1 MAGQSLRQRA
11 DTNARGG
18 EVAQV
23 DPAVMLRQKI
33 RAMEGEF
40 KLAMPS
46 GVEASQLVRD
56 ACTALSNNPKLAE
69 VNAQSVLGALMTC
82 AQLGL
87 RPGVLGQAWVI
98 PFKGRGQ
105 LVIGY
110 KGLLTLAQRSGNI
123 ASIAARTVYA
133 ADRFEY
139 EYGLDERLVH
149 RPHRGPERG
158 QAVAYY
164 CIVKTRAGGVTWDV
178 LERAAA
184 EEHRDKFA
192 MQRDRDGRIKGPW
205 VDHFDSMAL
214 KTIIIRTL
222 KLAPQDTELR
232 TAIAADES
240 FRLNIDPH
248 ADLVEVAHRDD
259 EDTVDAELVD
269 TDTGVM
275 TEEPPAAPPAAE
287 GWPEV
292 AAPGG
297 KA

>member
-1 MAGQSLRQRA
+1 MPGQSLRQRA

-40 KLAMPS
+40 KLAMPR
-46 GVEASQLVRD
+46 GVEAAQLVRD
-56 ACTALSNNPKLAE
+56 AITALSTNPKLAE

-87 RPGVLGQAWVI
+87 RPGVLGQAYVI
-98 PFKGRGQ
+98 PFKGRATV
-105 LVIGY
+105 VIGY
-110 KGLLTLAQRSGNI
+110 KGWLTLAHRSGHI
-123 ASIAARTVYA
+123 EAIKARIVYER
-133 ADRFEY
+133 DEFDY
-139 EYGLDERLVH
+139 EYGLNERLVH
-149 RPHRGPERG
+149 RPHRGPDRG

-164 CIVKTRAGGVTWDV
+164 CIVRVRGATDPMFEV

-205 VDHFDSMAL
+205 VDHFDAMAL
-214 KTIIIRTL
+214 KTAILKTL

-240 FRLNIDPH
+240 FRVNLDPH

-259 EDTVDAELVD
+259 DADTVDAELVD
-269 TDTGVM
+269 TDTGVIA
-275 TEEPPAAPPAAE
+275 EDPPAAE

-292 AAPGG
+292 AQPGG
-297 KA
+297 TT